1 MLAWG
6 GAEVGTWVGGFQRS
20 QGRREAKPPAPSL
33 TDALPDVLGPL
44 PPDAVDP
51 DQEGVLRLQEVGQGG
66 LQGAVPRAADGQRQG
81 VPGLEGVLD
90 ALLDFVHDLG
100 AGAHGSGAA
109 PLPAPART
117 PLRGARPS
125 GAYLEHLLVHVPY
138 HLLPARRQDARGQ
151 VGGAGPQQEPPGDGQ
166 GLAQG
171 CWGGHQQLVGGHGP
185 HPTCRLVPQGGAGRA
200 QGPEH
205 LPAGCARLAWGGQ
218 AREWPGGEAW
228 HRASAAAA
236 AFRCALLSPV
246 QLSMLVQHVR
256 AWQRGC

>member
-1 MLAWG
+1 MAPGWG
-6 GAEVGTWVGGFQRS
+6 ASSVPRGG
-20 QGRREAKPPAPSL
+20 GRPS
-33 TDALPDVLGPL
+33 PL
-44 PPDAVDP
+44 P
-51 DQEGVLRLQEVGQGG
+51 RLLPMRSPMSWARCPQTPLTPTRKESCGSRR
-66 LQGAVPRAADGQRQG
+66 LDRAASRAQCPEPLMASVRAFLVWKAYWMPCLISSMIWGR
-81 VPGLEGVLD
+81 
-90 ALLDFVHDLG
+90 G
-100 AGAHGSGAA
+100 ARGSGAA

-171 CWGGHQQLVGGHGP
+171 RWGGHQQLVGGHGP

-205 LPAGCARLAWGGQ
+205 LPAGRARLAWGGQ
-218 AREWPGGEAW
+218 ARGWPGGEAW